1 MLTIEDIK
9 GAFIK
14 GRKSF
19 DDLQAHYRRLPPTR
33 CECETPGM
41 CCRFMPEMTFLEA
54 LQWIDAMSRLPSD
67 HRSALI
73 RQFVLF
79 YLITPLRQPGC
90 PFLGK
95 GGECTIYR
103 ERPFAC
109 RAYGLWGTAIGQA
122 RTEQHRDGKKAIIR
136 NWRNLGIQIKED
148 AVAFEMDYCTRV
160 HSNADRSLTDNDIMA
175 VLNDVYAL
183 DDSVGIWRD
192 QFETNYHSDFSY
204 FLTALRFG
212 ARKAVLS
219 KIAVIK
225 EIAEMGTDKRLHKY
239 LSQIDAAPLTKL
251 FENGTDDS
259 S

>member
-9 GAFIK
+9 GALIN
-14 GRKSF
+14 GRNSF
-19 DDLQAHYRRLPPTR
+19 DDLQTHYRRLPSTR
-33 CECETPGM
+33 CECETPGV
-41 CCRFMPEMTFLEA
+41 CCRFMPEMTFLEV
-54 LQWIDAMSRLPSD
+54 LQWIDAMSRLPAD
-67 HRSALI
+67 RRSALI
-73 RQFVLF
+73 CQFVLF

-109 RAYGLWGTAIGQA
+109 RAYGLWGTTTGQA
-122 RTEQHRDGKKAIIR
+122 RTEQHRDGKKAIIL
-136 NWRNLGIQIKED
+136 NWRNLGIQIQED

-204 FLTALRFG
+204 LLTAMLFG

-225 EIAEMGTDKRLHKY
+225 EIAEMGTDRRLHKY
-239 LSQIDAAPLTKL
+239 LSQMDDQPLSKL
-251 FENGTDDS
+251 FENGTDVVR
-259 S
+259 